1 MVVRLCLIFE
11 ENRVGLGVSGIRTPL
26 LSSPLHIRFKFKV
39 NLSLIEWCDGR
50 DVLKA
55 WLSWWIRHG
64 VEKFHL
70 GLDLNEPPMEGE

>member
-39 NLSLIEWCDGR
+39 NLSLI
-50 DVLKA
+50 LN
-55 WLSWWIRHG
+55 G
-64 VEKFHL
+64 VM
-70 GLDLNEPPMEGE
+70 GGMC